1 MKHLDAPA
9 PGVVTSVFSDW
20 AAIVGDVIAE
30 HARPQRISNGV
41 LVLEVDDPAW
51 ASEMEWLGEEIVRRI
66 SLAVETEE
74 ITTIKVL
81 LSKG

>member
-1 MKHLDAPA
+1 MKHLDAPT

-20 AAIVGDVIAE
+20 PAIVGEVIAE

-81 LSKG
+81 LSRQ

>member
-1 MKHLDAPA
+1 MKHLDAPT
-9 PGVVTSVFSDW
+9 PGVVTSIFSDW
-20 AAIVGDVIAE
+20 EEIVGEVIAE

-66 SLAVETEE
+66 TVAVATEE
-74 ITTIKVL
+74 INAIKVQ
-81 LSKG
+81 LSRE

>member
-9 PGVVTSVFSDW
+9 PTVVTSVFSDW
-20 AAIVGDVIAE
+20 EEIVGEVIAA
-30 HARPQRISNGV
+30 HARPQRIAKGE

-66 SLAVETEE
+66 RTSVETEE
-74 ITTIKVL
+74 ITSVKVI
-81 LSKG
+81 LSR